1 MSGLIQNRVRKD
13 ANHFG
18 EQRQSKRDTQP
29 SEVRERGDEAG
40 VAQDGAARKGSFEEV
55 MNILKGKEK
64 LAQARRVLR
73 EGFMAKSSRA

>member
-1 MSGLIQNRVRKD
+1 M
-13 ANHFG
+13 
-18 EQRQSKRDTQP
+18 
-29 SEVRERGDEAG
+29 
-40 VAQDGAARKGSFEEV
+40 AQDGAARKGSFEEV